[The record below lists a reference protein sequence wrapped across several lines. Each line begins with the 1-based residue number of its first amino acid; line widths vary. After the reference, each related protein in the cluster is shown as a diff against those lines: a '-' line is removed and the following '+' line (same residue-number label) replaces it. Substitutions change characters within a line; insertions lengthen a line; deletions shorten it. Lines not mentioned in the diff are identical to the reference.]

1 LIRNLFIVR
10 GRKTSYISYHIL
22 LNYFTMRE
30 AYKRSEGIKTAKK
43 YTSLLS
49 LMTESR

>member
-1 LIRNLFIVR
+1 
-10 GRKTSYISYHIL
+10 
-22 LNYFTMRE
+22 MRE